1 MNCCDICHKPNDV
14 LYEVTNWVDSDE
26 TGDGLLGEI
35 CPRCWERVT
44 SPGAS
49 VAIPHRKIELD
60 QDDKLGKPGEPEK
73 KIP

>member
-14 LYEVTNWVDSDE
+14 LFEVTDARKDGE
-26 TGDGLLGEI
+26 DGLLGQI
-35 CPRCWERVT
+35 CPLCWGFAARTRSAV
-44 SPGAS
+44 
-49 VAIPHRKIELD
+49 IPHRKIELD